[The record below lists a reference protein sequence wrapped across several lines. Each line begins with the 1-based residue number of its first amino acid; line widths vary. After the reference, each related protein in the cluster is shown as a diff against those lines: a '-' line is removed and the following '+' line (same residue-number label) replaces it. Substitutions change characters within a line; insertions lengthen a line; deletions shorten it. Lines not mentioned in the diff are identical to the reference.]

1 MCIKLANEYNR
12 EFKAGH
18 QSHLVDETPHFLIT
32 KKRYIYTCVY
42 IYTKK
47 ITVTELWK
55 PEHINSYLLHYY
67 V

>member
-1 MCIKLANEYNR
+1 MCIKLAYEYNR
-12 EFKAGH
+12 ESKAGH

-32 KKRYIYTCVY
+32 KKRYIY
-42 IYTKK
+42 IHKK
-47 ITVTELWK
+47 INELWK